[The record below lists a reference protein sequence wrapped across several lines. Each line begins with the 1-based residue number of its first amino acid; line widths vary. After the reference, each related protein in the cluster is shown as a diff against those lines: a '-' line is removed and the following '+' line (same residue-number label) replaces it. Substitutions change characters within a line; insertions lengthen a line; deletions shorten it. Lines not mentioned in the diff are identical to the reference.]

1 MTITSISQLDIVK
14 NQILNLYL
22 IQEKIS
28 IINDVKV
35 FKMGDKEIGERTG
48 KFTQVTYP
56 DLYKEL
62 LLNEKYHLL
71 INDESVIS
79 FYYLFDENKK
89 IKKHNLSFIPSL
101 DMDVYLAD
109 EISLNDRI
117 LILQNT
123 NNYLRIDYDS
133 KGKKDIVHT
142 DVHMHYGIFHTE
154 YEKDYS
160 ELRIPFEGVLYP
172 YEFIYII
179 LKYIY
184 EVENEV
190 LDFLLEEKYNKDS
203 FLEQSELDKL
213 VLTFNRESYKTEGN

>member
-1 MTITSISQLDIVK
+1 MNSTSISQHEIVT

-22 IQEKIS
+22 IQERIP

-35 FKMGDKEIGERTG
+35 FKLGDKEIGERTG
-48 KFTQVTYP
+48 KFTQITYP

-62 LLNEKYHLL
+62 LLTQKYHLL
-71 INDESVIS
+71 INDESIIS
-79 FYYLFDENKK
+79 FYYLFDEDKK

-101 DMDVYLAD
+101 DMDIYLAD
-109 EISLNDRI
+109 EHSINDRI

-133 KGKKDIVHT
+133 TGKQDIVHT
-142 DVHMHYGIFHTE
+142 DVHMHFGIFHTE
-154 YEKDYS
+154 YEKQYS
-160 ELRIPFEGVLYP
+160 ELRIPLEGVIYP

-184 EVENEV
+184 EVEDSAV
-190 LDFLLEEKYNKDS
+190 DFLLEDKYVKEHR
-203 FLEQSELDKL
+203 LEDCELDKL
-213 VLTFNRESYKTEGN
+213 ILTFNRESYKIT